1 MLVVYALLTCLVT
14 LAGGWFAIRF
24 RDRIEFVIA
33 FSAGFLLAIV
43 ILDLLPEIFRLIEI
57 EHLPAQRPLAM
68 LLAGFCAIFM
78 LEKLT
83 VVHAERNH
91 DSPGHRHRV
100 GVVAASGLVFHS
112 FLDGMAIGVG
122 FGLGSAV
129 GWLVLSAVI
138 AHDFAD
144 GVNTVTLMLS
154 KENSLRRTVA
164 MLALDA
170 AAPVAGVLVGSSF
183 HPHPVILVYQLA
195 FFAGFLFYLGASDLL
210 PMAHERPRPALLL
223 VTVGAMILG
232 GMAVVMIGN

>member
-1 MLVVYALLTCLVT
+1 MLVVYALLTCLIT

-43 ILDLLPEIFRLIEI
+43 VLDLLPEIFRLMETV
-57 EHLPAQRPLAM
+57 HLAPHKPLLM
-68 LLAGFCAIFM
+68 LLAGFCAIFL

-83 VVHAERNH
+83 IVHAERNH
-91 DSPGHRHRV
+91 NSPGHRHRV
-100 GVVAASGLVFHS
+100 GVIAASGLVFHS

-122 FGLGSAV
+122 FGLSNSV

-154 KENSLRRTVA
+154 KENTLRKTIG
-164 MLALDA
+164 MLVLDA
-170 AAPVAGVLVGSSF
+170 AAPVAGVLVGNSF
-183 HPHPVILVYQLA
+183 HPHPVVLVYQLA

-223 VTVGAMILG
+223 TTVGAMLMG
-232 GMAVVMIGN
+232 SAAVVLIGG